1 MGKESQKRIKRKK
14 NKKKKEDFGTCEFH
28 CKHCSH
34 TFEMDW
40 ETIWDL
46 QEMTHGYTGF
56 HTDDTFISCPKCDRL
71 IDDGEDEVF
80 FPGTAE
86 EYKKMTGA

>member
-1 MGKESQKRIKRKK
+1 MGKESQKRIKM
-14 NKKKKEDFGTCEFH
+14 KKEDFGTCEFH

-71 IDDGEDEVF
+71 IDDG
-80 FPGTAE
+80 
-86 EYKKMTGA
+86 

>member
-1 MGKESQKRIKRKK
+1 
-14 NKKKKEDFGTCEFH
+14 
-28 CKHCSH
+28 
-34 TFEMDW
+34 
-40 ETIWDL
+40 
-46 QEMTHGYTGF
+46 MTHGYTGF

>member
-1 MGKESQKRIKRKK
+1 MGKRKSKK
-14 NKKKKEDFGTCEFH
+14 NIEDFGICEFY
-28 CKHCSH
+28 CKHCRH

-56 HTDDTFISCPKCDRL
+56 HTADTFISCPKCDRL
-71 IDDGEDEVF
+71 IGDDDF
-80 FPGTAE
+80 FPGTPE